1 MHAAESKPKRQ
12 TKKATPSST
21 KRDRATAYAKAVVT
35 GKIVAG
41 PHVRNACRRHLKDLE
56 DGHLRGLS
64 WDLDAAER
72 VWAYFETRLKLSEG
86 QFEGEPFLLDPSQ
99 AFIVGSLFGWKRLH
113 PKHGIIRRFRR
124 AYIEEGKGNGKSPL
138 VGGIGLYGLASDGEA
153 GAQIYAAGA
162 TRDQARVLFADA
174 VKMVRQSPAL
184 LSRFRF
190 SGGTGRE
197 NNIAHLDSGSFFR
210 PVSRDTKRTGSGPR
224 PHFAL
229 CDEIHEHPDGGTIE
243 TLERGFKFRRQ
254 PLLVM
259 TTNSGSDRNSVCWE
273 EHQQAVKVA
282 AGTRTPGPDFA
293 FVGEPI
299 DDTAF
304 SYVCALDVDDD
315 PLNDPSCWIKANPLL
330 GVILQPDDLQKSV
343 DQAKAMPGKRNGILR
358 LHFCVWTDAD
368 TAWIGRE
375 TLEKVLALFD
385 PADHAGKR
393 VFLGGDLSGHRDLTA
408 IAHIV
413 ETGTVERPAPD
424 GEGVVELPT
433 YDAWIEAW
441 TPGDNIKE
449 RSERDQ
455 APYDVWADEAIA
467 ADEGRDP
474 WLRAIPGERIRL
486 DFVAAYLAEIDQAF
500 EIALLAYDRYAW
512 SKLQHEIDDLGL
524 DIPQASHPQA
534 AQRPAKPPQDMI
546 DQAKLERRE
555 PPQGLWM
562 PKSKLALEELILDQ
576 RIRLLANPVL
586 ISACMS
592 AAVGA
597 DPMGN
602 EFFSKAKA
610 TQRIDP
616 LVSLAMAVG
625 AAFMAPSDGG
635 GPNLDDYLS
644 SGLMHA

>member
-1 MHAAESKPKRQ
+1 MAKKPTQ
-12 TKKATPSST
+12 TTRSSS
-21 KRDRATAYAKAVVT
+21 RDRATVYAKAVVA
-35 GKIVAG
+35 GKIIAG
-41 PHVRNACRRHLKDLE
+41 PHVRNACRRHLKDLK

-64 WDLDAAER
+64 WDIEAAER
-72 VWAYFETRLKLSEG
+72 VWSYFEGVLKLSEG
-86 QFEGEPFLLDPSQ
+86 QFEGKAFRLDPSQ
-99 AFIVGSLFGWKRLH
+99 AFILGSLFGWKRRH
-113 PKHGIIRRFRR
+113 STYGIIRRFRR
-124 AYIEEGKGNGKSPL
+124 AYIEQGKGNGKSPL
-138 VGGIGLYGLASDGEA
+138 VGGIGLYGLASDGEQ
-153 GAQIYAAGA
+153 GAQIYSAGA
-162 TRDQARVLFADA
+162 TRDQARVLFADS
-174 VKMVRQSPAL
+174 VKMVRASAAL
-184 LSRFRF
+184 SKRLTF
-190 SGGTGRE
+190 SGGVGRE
-197 NNIAHLDSGSFFR
+197 YNIAHLGTASFFR
-210 PVSRDTKRTGSGPR
+210 PVSRENSRTGSGPR

-229 CDEIHEHPDGGTIE
+229 CDEVHEHPNRGIID

-259 TTNSGSDRNSVCWE
+259 ITNSGSDRNSACWE
-273 EHQQAVKVA
+273 EHQHAVRVA
-282 AGTRTPGPDFA
+282 AGTATPGTDFA
-293 FVGEPI
+293 FVGEAY
-299 DDTAF
+299 DDETF
-304 SYVCALDVDDD
+304 SYVCALDPGDD

-330 GVILQPDDLQKSV
+330 GTILTEEYLAGVVS
-343 DQAKAMPGKRNGILR
+343 QAKKMPGKRNGILR

-625 AAFMAPSDGG
+625 AAFMAPSSEG

-644 SGLMHA
+644 SGLMLA